1 MLRSLE
7 RPSTKSFFLLCVVL
21 PIAARGSSL
30 DRLGHG
36 QLIHSKSRE
45 ISLSPLSIIFISVHS
60 EGCQLKNVPT
70 ERTTAAYISERSRN
84 SRKLKKYDWK
94 IKWVI
99 LLQLFWIPAPFRD
112 IGCHFG
118 IFIVWNNQTL
128 MWIVKVGS
136 VFIKFELFEIY

>member
-1 MLRSLE
+1 MMSVFDAKILGKTLYQI
-7 RPSTKSFFLLCVVL
+7 FFLLCVVL

-84 SRKLKKYDWK
+84 LK
-94 IKWVI
+94 
-99 LLQLFWIPAPFRD
+99 
-112 IGCHFG
+112 
-118 IFIVWNNQTL
+118 
-128 MWIVKVGS
+128 
-136 VFIKFELFEIY
+136 